1 MSKTA
6 YDCSKCPGYCCSY
19 PVIQVTKRD
28 AERIARFFGITLA
41 QAERRFF
48 RADHGYVRLMKRQ
61 KDEHFGR
68 ICQFFDT
75 DERNCTIY
83 EARPS
88 TCRTFPGKTCGYW
101 DFLQFERAGQKDNDY
116 VSITWH
122 NED

>member
-1 MSKTA
+1 MSDPK
-6 YDCSKCPGYCCSY
+6 YDCGKCPGYCCSY

-48 RADHGYVRLMKRQ
+48 RADHGYKRLMKRQ

-75 DERNCTIY
+75 DQRNCTIY
-83 EARPS
+83 EVRPS
-88 TCRTFPGKTCGYW
+88 TCRDFPGKTCGYW
-101 DFLQFERAGQKDNDY
+101 DFLNFERAGQKDASY
-116 VSITWH
+116 VSTTWH

>member
-1 MSKTA
+1 MSDPK
-6 YDCSKCPGYCCSY
+6 YDCGKCPGYCCSY

-48 RADHGYVRLMKRQ
+48 RADHGYKRLMKRQ

-83 EARPS
+83 EVRPS
-88 TCRTFPGKTCGYW
+88 TCRDFPGKTCGYW
-101 DFLQFERAGQKDNDY
+101 DFLNFERAGQKDTSY
-116 VSITWH
+116 VSTTWH

>member
-1 MSKTA
+1 MSKPK
-6 YDCSKCPGYCCSY
+6 YDCGKCPGYCCSY

-28 AERIARFFGITLA
+28 AERIAKHFGMTLA

-48 RADHGYVRLMKRQ
+48 RADHGYKRLMKRQ
-61 KDEHFGR
+61 PDEHFGR
-68 ICQFFDT
+68 ICQFFDP

-88 TCRTFPGKTCGYW
+88 TCRTFPGNSCGYW
-101 DFLQFERAGQKDNDY
+101 DFLSFERTGQKSSSY
-116 VSITWH
+116 VSTTWH

>member
-1 MSKTA
+1 MSKPK
-6 YDCSKCPGYCCSY
+6 YDCGKCPGYCCSY

-28 AERIARFFGITLA
+28 AERIAKHFGMTLA

-48 RADHGYVRLMKRQ
+48 RADHGFKRLMKRQ
-61 KDEHFGR
+61 PDEHFGR
-68 ICQFFDT
+68 ICQFFDP

-88 TCRTFPGKTCGYW
+88 TCRTFPGNSCGYW
-101 DFLQFERAGQKDNDY
+101 DFLSFERAGQKSSSY
-116 VSITWH
+116 VSTTWH

>member
-1 MSKTA
+1 MSKPK
-6 YDCSKCPGYCCSY
+6 YDCGKCPGYCCSY

-28 AERIARFFGITLA
+28 AERIAKHFGMTLA

-48 RADHGYVRLMKRQ
+48 RADHGFKRLMKRQ
-61 KDEHFGR
+61 PYEHFGR
-68 ICQFFDT
+68 ICQFFDP

-88 TCRTFPGKTCGYW
+88 TCRTFPGNSCGYW
-101 DFLQFERAGQKDNDY
+101 DFLSFERAGQKSSSY
-116 VSITWH
+116 VSTTWH